1 MTQTTKVDGKVESSG
16 VVVRIE
22 PRVIKDVLISGL
34 DDDIVGDGSRK
45 LMLDNVR
52 AWIDGDGVNIEVVDG
67 YRRLVGRLSPL
78 EALEL
83 ADLLL
88 DYVLERVLEIGESAE
103 KVLEKYEA
111 ELSKE
116 LKELERPKYVFTS
129 KGVEAEVN
137 HLTYLYRTIMNYEE
151 LLKAV
156 NDIEGMIGNIYCLIT
171 KAYQI
176 LKYYG

>member
-1 MTQTTKVDGKVESSG
+1 MVQASRVDGKVEDSS

-22 PRVIKDVLISGL
+22 PRVIKELL
-34 DDDIVGDGSRK
+34 DDEVVGDGSRK

-103 KVLEKYEA
+103 KDLEKYEV

-116 LKELERPKYVFTS
+116 LKELERPKYVFTP

-156 NDIEGMIGNIYCLIT
+156 NDIESLIVPLKSLIT

>member
-1 MTQTTKVDGKVESSG
+1 MVQASRVDGKVEDSS

-22 PRVIKDVLISGL
+22 PRVIKELL
-34 DDDIVGDGSRK
+34 DDEVVGDGSRK

-103 KVLEKYEA
+103 KDLEKYEV
-111 ELSKE
+111 ELSRE
-116 LKELERPKYVFTS
+116 LKELERPKYVFTP

-137 HLTYLYRTIMNYEE
+137 HLTYLYRTVMNYEE

-156 NDIEGMIGNIYCLIT
+156 NDIESLIVPLKSLIT

>member
-1 MTQTTKVDGKVESSG
+1 MVQASRVDGKVEDSS

-22 PRVIKDVLISGL
+22 PRVIKELL
-34 DDDIVGDGSRK
+34 DDEVVGDGSRK

-103 KVLEKYEA
+103 KDLEKYEV
-111 ELSKE
+111 ELSRE
-116 LKELERPKYVFTS
+116 LKELERPKYVFTL

-156 NDIEGMIGNIYCLIT
+156 NDIESLIVPLKSLIT

>member
-1 MTQTTKVDGKVESSG
+1 MVQASKAVGKVQDSS

-22 PRVIKDVLISGL
+22 PRVIKDVLINGL
-34 DDDIVGDGSRK
+34 DVVECSRK
-45 LMLDNVR
+45 LMLDGVR
-52 AWIDGDGVNIEVVDG
+52 AWVDGDGVSIEVVDG
-67 YRRLVGRLSPL
+67 YRRLVSKLSPL

-83 ADLLL
+83 ANLLL
-88 DYVLERVLEIGESAE
+88 DYVFERVLRIGEDARKGLKKFE
-103 KVLEKYEA
+103 L

-116 LKELERPKYVFTS
+116 LKELERPKYIFTP
-129 KGVEAEVN
+129 KEVEAEVN
-137 HLTYLYRTIMNYEE
+137 HLAYLFRAVMNYEE

-156 NDIEGMIGNIYCLIT
+156 DDVESMIVNICCFIT